1 MKVSTLKMCKLI
13 TGLLTVLIF
22 RYGNAEGKDVNPFGL
37 TLGGAGLST
46 QQRISLANDL
56 GVAYFRPWAVF
67 LDKWDERHEDNEA
80 FKSAGFKIIMT
91 VRNNGTGA
99 PQYVPTTP
107 PSDTSVYKK
116 TLGKVLDKYHPELLV
131 VENEENSSIFYTGTP
146 EEYAVE
152 LSSAVEVAHSKG
164 IKCTNGGMVSGLVAL
179 LVWDNYMQSGD
190 TTSAWDFAQRAFSF
204 SEIQILRS
212 PTPTQ
217 KQQID
222 AQLDKGKRLLNVYR
236 TNGIDYVNFHWYIA
250 DPQALGEAVEFMHS
264 ATNLQ
269 PMINEMGQGDTNP
282 NTVMQLLSKS
292 VELQLPYVVW
302 YSIDTYNS
310 QGDTTAY
317 ALQNPDGTLRQNGR
331 AFRDFIRSLT
341 SVEDGSRV
349 HPEELRLHQNYPN
362 PFNPS
367 TTIRFSLPQREQV
380 TLKVFDVLG
389 REVAAL
395 VSGELNAGE
404 HAVVFD
410 AGNLPSGVYLYQLT
424 AGTFIQQKKM
434 VVLR

>member
-1 MKVSTLKMCKLI
+1 MKALPLKMCKLI

-56 GVAYFRPWAVF
+56 GVVYFRPWAVF
-67 LDKWDERHEDNEA
+67 LDKWDGRHEDTEA

-116 TLGKVLDKYHPELLV
+116 TLGEVLDKYHPELLV

-152 LSSAVEVAHSKG
+152 LSAAVEVAHSKG

-190 TTSAWDFAQRAFSF
+190 TTSAWDFAQRAFSS

-236 TNGIDYVNFHWYIA
+236 TSGIDYVNFHWYIA
-250 DPQALGEAVEFMHS
+250 DSMAFGEAAKFLHS
-264 ATNLQ
+264 ATDLQ
-269 PMINEMGQGDTNP
+269 PITNEMGQRDLSP
-282 NTVMQLLSKS
+282 NTVVQLLTKV
-292 VELQLPYVVW
+292 VELNLAYAVW
-302 YSIDTYNS
+302 YSIDTYS
-310 QGDTTAY
+310 GGDTTAY

-349 HPEELRLHQNYPN
+349 HPEEFRLYQNYPN
-362 PFNPS
+362 PFNPT
-367 TTIRFSLPQREQV
+367 TTIRFSLPRREH
-380 TLKVFDVLG
+380 TMLKVFDVLG
-389 REVAAL
+389 REIKTL
-395 VSGELNAGE
+395 VDGELNFGE
-404 HAVVFD
+404 HSVVFD
-410 AGNLPSGVYLYQLT
+410 AKNLPSGVYFYRL
-424 AGTFIQQKKM
+424 GTPTFSQTKSM
-434 VVLR
+434 GVLK